1 MAAQDAASVDRGIVV
16 STDPSRFDLDRIHA
30 WLERDAYWCK
40 GLPREIFERSLRH
53 SLCFGALTAEGEQA
67 GFARVVT
74 DRATFAYLADVFVE
88 PLFRKRGVSK
98 AMMEAIIAYPELQGL
113 RRFMLATSD
122 AGGLYARYG
131 FRPLANPERFMEIAV
146 PNIYLRQK
154 ASP

>member
-1 MAAQDAASVDRGIVV
+1 M
-16 STDPSRFDLDRIHA
+16 
-30 WLERDAYWCK
+30 
-40 GLPREIFERSLRH
+40 
-53 SLCFGALTAEGEQA
+53 
-67 GFARVVT
+67 
-74 DRATFAYLADVFVE
+74 FVE

-98 AMMEAIIAYPELQGL
+98 AMMEAIIAHPELQGL

-131 FRPLANPERFMEIAV
+131 FRPLASPERFMEIAV